1 MAEDDLG
8 LIDRAVAGESAAL
21 ERLLLAHYDRL
32 AARIAR
38 RLPADLRATVS
49 EEDILQQAFIAAFG
63 AIGSFEPKGAR
74 SFYRWLCTIAE
85 HRLQDAIKAQ
95 RTAKRGEG
103 RAAASAKAP
112 AGDDS
117 YDDLIDLLAVESRT
131 PSRSVARHEAA
142 GAIRVVLAALKEDYR
157 RAIEL
162 RYIQRLSVAEV
173 AGIMNRTERSVHNLC
188 RRGLK
193 ELHAVMGRTSQFLT
207 RK

>member
-1 MAEDDLG
+1 MAEDDLR

-63 AIGSFEPKGAR
+63 AIGSFEPKGAGA
-74 SFYRWLCTIAE
+74 FYRWLCTIAE
-85 HRLQDAIKAQ
+85 HRLQDAIKTQ
-95 RTAKRGEG
+95 RAAKRGAG
-103 RAAASAKAP
+103 RVAADARSP
-112 AGDDS
+112 TGDDS

-142 GAIRVVLAALKEDYR
+142 GAIRVALAALKEDYR

-162 RYIQRLSVAEV
+162 RYIQRLPVAEV
-173 AGIMNRTERSVHNLC
+173 AGIMSRTERSVHNLC
-188 RRGLK
+188 RRALK
-193 ELHAVMGRTSQFLT
+193 ELHAVMGRTSQYLT